1 MGTDSLKRLAGTYAA
16 PRRVPTLPAWPAVED
31 MGRSR
36 LAALAAPCDFLALA
50 KVAAVVQ
57 ERYAEIV
64 WIRLDIADADPGALL
79 VTLLGAIARL
89 DAQESAGIVEAAT
102 LRARRGEWALAYQQ
116 PARFLAATTARP
128 AVVVLEGAEH
138 LDHARPAT
146 LDLLISALMP
156 CLQGDLDVLL
166 IGFATWDSRRLKPH
180 GEVLGPAALRL
191 DRRAAALLAEAF
203 RLDLSA
209 AVLDRSFALTHGAA
223 GALEATFSAGAV
235 LGAEPFSAVTAR
247 ATSGKEML
255 SALGR
260 GLLARADEGTLL
272 ALAAASRLGIWH
284 PAMGAVL
291 GHPALQRSDPWWL
304 DLAEDWRQL
313 IPAWRAPLR
322 SAGGPAA
329 LGRASLTLLADFLAN
344 QGAGDRALELY
355 VAAGEVDRAAAT
367 AAGIAGDLASA
378 GGWASLAGLGRVLG
392 RDSATAEHFAE
403 PDHAPQEAW
412 WCRLFVRWGHRSSG
426 HTAEM
431 SGGRPGDV
439 VAPAGVT
446 RKAFFGSGSQTLRG
460 AHRAKSRPLAGA
472 RTAAVL
478 EAPPALSAHL
488 LGDLRISFGDRP
500 VEAWASGRG
509 RAVFEYLLIHRHGK
523 VRRDRLMSV
532 FWPEATPDAARN
544 SLNVALHGLRQSLR
558 AAAGDIAVVI
568 HRDGSYFIEP
578 SLDVWVDVEVF
589 EERLK
594 SAHQHL
600 ASDELLSAQAD
611 FEAAICLYQDEFLAD
626 DPYEEW
632 AAVTREHLRL
642 CYLDSLD
649 WLGRLRLDSGDY
661 NGCVDVCLKLLAC
674 DSCREDAQC
683 RLMRCYSRQG
693 QLQLAL
699 RQYHCC
705 AAALRQELGVSPAP
719 ATTELFNRI
728 RRREDV

>member
-1 MGTDSLKRLAGTYAA
+1 
-16 PRRVPTLPAWPAVED
+16 
-31 MGRSR
+31 
-36 LAALAAPCDFLALA
+36 
-50 KVAAVVQ
+50 
-57 ERYAEIV
+57 
-64 WIRLDIADADPGALL
+64 
-79 VTLLGAIARL
+79 L
-89 DAQESAGIVEAAT
+89 DAQESAGIGEAAT

-116 PARFLAATTARP
+116 PARFLAAATARP

-138 LDHARPAT
+138 LDHASPAT
-146 LDLLISALMP
+146 LDLLVSALMP

-180 GEVLGPAALRL
+180 GEVLGPSALRL
-191 DRRAAALLAEAF
+191 DRRAAALLADAF

-209 AVLDRSFALTHGAA
+209 AMLDRSFALTNGAA
-223 GALEATFSAGAV
+223 GTLEAIFSAGAV
-235 LGAEPFSAVTAR
+235 LGPEPFSVATAH
-247 ATSGKEML
+247 ATSGKELLGAL
-255 SALGR
+255 SR
-260 GLLARADEGTLL
+260 SLLAYADEGSLL
-272 ALAAASRLGIWH
+272 ALAGASRLGIWH
-284 PAMGAVL
+284 PAMGTAL
-291 GHPALQRSDPWWL
+291 GHPAIQRSDPWWL
-304 DLAEDWRQL
+304 ELAEGWRQL

-344 QGAGDRALELY
+344 QGAGDRAFELY
-355 VAAGEVDRAAAT
+355 LAAGEVDRAAAT
-367 AAGIAGDLASA
+367 AVGIAGDLASA
-378 GGWASLAGLGRVLG
+378 GGWASLTGLGRVLG
-392 RDSATAEHFAE
+392 RDSAVAEHFAE
-403 PDHAPQEAW
+403 PDRTPRAAW
-412 WCRLFVRWGHRSSG
+412 WCRLFVRWGHRSSDR
-426 HTAEM
+426 A
-431 SGGRPGDV
+431 RPRDV
-439 VAPAGVT
+439 AAQAGTT
-446 RKAFFGSGSQTLRG
+446 RKAVFRSGRQTLL
-460 AHRAKSRPLAGA
+460 AHHRAKSRSRAAA
-472 RTAAVL
+472 RAAAVL
-478 EAPPALSAHL
+478 EAPPAISAHL

-558 AAAGDIAVVI
+558 AAVGDIAVVI

-699 RQYHCC
+699 RQYHSC
-705 AAALRQELGVSPAP
+705 AAALRQELSVSPAP

>member
-1 MGTDSLKRLAGTYAA
+1 MGSDSLKRLAGTYAA

-31 MGRSR
+31 MGRPR

-57 ERYAEIV
+57 ERYAEVV

-89 DAQESAGIVEAAT
+89 DAQESAGIGEAAT

-116 PARFLAATTARP
+116 PARFLAAATARP

-138 LDHARPAT
+138 LDHASPAT
-146 LDLLISALMP
+146 LDLLVSALMP

-180 GEVLGPAALRL
+180 GEVLGPSALRL
-191 DRRAAALLAEAF
+191 DRRAAAPLAEAF

-209 AVLDRSFALTHGAA
+209 AMLDRSFALTHGAA
-223 GALEATFSAGAV
+223 GALEAIFSAGAV
-235 LGAEPFSAVTAR
+235 LGPEAFSAATAH
-247 ATSGKEML
+247 ATSGKELLGAL
-255 SALGR
+255 SR
-260 GLLARADEGTLL
+260 SLLAYADEGSLL
-272 ALAAASRLGIWH
+272 ALAGASRLGIWH
-284 PAMGAVL
+284 PAMGTAL
-291 GHPALQRSDPWWL
+291 GHPAMQLSDPWWL
-304 DLAEDWRQL
+304 GLAEDWQQL

-329 LGRASLTLLADFLAN
+329 LGRAPLIVLADYLAE

-392 RDSATAEHFAE
+392 RGSAVAEHCAE
-403 PDHAPQEAW
+403 PDRTPRAAW

-426 HTAEM
+426 RA
-431 SGGRPGDV
+431 RPRDV
-439 VAPAGVT
+439 AAQASTTP
-446 RKAFFGSGSQTLRG
+446 KAVFGSSRETFL
-460 AHRAKSRPLAGA
+460 AHHRAKSRSRAAA
-472 RTAAVL
+472 RAAAVL
-478 EAPPALSAHL
+478 EAPPAISAHL

-578 SLDVWVDVEVF
+578 DLDVWVDVEVF

-705 AAALRQELGVSPAP
+705 AAALRRELSVSPAP

>member
-1 MGTDSLKRLAGTYAA
+1 MGSDSLKRLAGTYAA
-16 PRRVPTLPAWPAVED
+16 PCRVPTLPAWPAVED
-31 MGRSR
+31 MGRPR

-50 KVAAVVQ
+50 KVAAVVR
-57 ERYAEIV
+57 ERYAEVV
-64 WIRLDIADADPGALL
+64 WIRLEIADADPGALL

-89 DAQESAGIVEAAT
+89 DAQESAGIGEAAT

-116 PARFLAATTARP
+116 TARFLAAATARP

-138 LDHARPAT
+138 LDHTNPAT
-146 LDLLISALMP
+146 LDLLVSALMP

-166 IGFATWDSRRLKPH
+166 IGFAAWDSGRLKPH
-180 GEVLGPAALRL
+180 GEVLGPSALRL
-191 DRRAAALLAEAF
+191 DRRAAALLADAF

-209 AVLDRSFALTHGAA
+209 AMLDRSFALTHGAA
-223 GALEATFSAGAV
+223 GALEAIFSAGAV
-235 LGAEPFSAVTAR
+235 LGPEPFSTATAH
-247 ATSGKEML
+247 ATTGQEL
-255 SALGR
+255 LGVLGR
-260 GLLARADEGTLL
+260 SLLAQADEGSLL
-272 ALAAASRLGIWH
+272 ALAGASRLGIWH
-284 PAMGAVL
+284 PAMGTAL
-291 GHPALQRSDPWWL
+291 GYPAMQLSDPWWL
-304 DLAEDWRQL
+304 GLAEDWQQL

-329 LGRASLTLLADFLAN
+329 LGRASLIVLADYLAE

-367 AAGIAGDLASA
+367 AVGIARDLASA

-392 RDSATAEHFAE
+392 RDSAAAEHFAE
-403 PDHAPQEAW
+403 PDHSRHAAW

-426 HTAEM
+426 RATGM
-431 SGGRPGDV
+431 SGVWPREV
-439 VAPAGVT
+439 VAQAGIT
-446 RKAFFGSGSQTLRG
+446 QKAAFGSGRQALLG
-460 AHRAKSRPLAGA
+460 ARRAKSRPLAGA
-472 RTAAVL
+472 RAAAVL
-478 EAPPALSAHL
+478 EAPPAISAHL
-488 LGDLRISFGDRP
+488 LGDLRISIGDRP
-500 VEAWASGRG
+500 VETWASGRG

-578 SLDVWVDVEVF
+578 NLDVWVDVEVF

-600 ASDELLSAQAD
+600 ASAELLSAQAD

-705 AAALRQELGVSPAP
+705 AAALRQELSVSPAP